1 MGRRWTTDRQRGGF
15 AIAVIAVIGQIAL
28 SAPASA
34 APDGGVPTQV
44 QVQPALPPAVA
55 PPLPELDQAFYEP
68 PVGVVEARDPGE
80 IIAARAVN
88 LGTLNLIP
96 TNVDAWQISYRSNNA
111 AGEAIPAVTTVIK
124 PRGDTRDGR
133 PRPLLS
139 FQMAEDSLGSYCAPS
154 YVMQQ
159 GALPWLVTGA
169 ATGGTQFLEVQAA
182 LAQGWALSVP
192 DHQGPNSSFASGPV
206 AARITLDGIRAA
218 ENFEPMELQ
227 GRSTRVGLLGYSGG
241 SIPTGQA
248 AEIRQAYAPELNIVG
263 VAEGGVAAD
272 LGALLDNANNALGA
286 GIVAAGVIGV
296 SREDSEL
303 AGFIDQHINPAG
315 RALFAAKDNLCM
327 LWTSAAVPFLNIKG
341 FLDVPG
347 DPVQHPTVRAA
358 LSRAAMGKSVPDVPM
373 YIYQSNPDWLVPVGP
388 VNKLVDTYC
397 QDPSASVVYTRDH
410 FSEHVSMEV
419 VALPS
424 ALLWLRDRFAGVPAQ
439 QGCST
444 FDAGSMALDPRTWPV
459 WVDAVGELVAG
470 LFGKP
475 IGT

>member
-1 MGRRWTTDRQRGGF
+1 MGRRWTTDRQCGGL
-15 AIAVIAVIGQIAL
+15 AIAVIAVIGQIGL

-34 APDGGVPTQV
+34 APDEGVPAQI

-68 PVGVVEARDPGE
+68 PVEVVESREPGE

-124 PRGDTRDGR
+124 PRGDTRDGG

-139 FQMAEDSLGSYCAPS
+139 FQMAEDSLGNYCAPS

-169 ATGGTQFLEVQAA
+169 ATGGAQFLEVQAA

-241 SIPTGQA
+241 SIPTGHA

-296 SREDSEL
+296 SREDPEL

-315 RALFAAKDNLCM
+315 RALFAAK
-327 LWTSAAVPFLNIKG
+327 
-341 FLDVPG
+341 
-347 DPVQHPTVRAA
+347 
-358 LSRAAMGKSVPDVPM
+358 
-373 YIYQSNPDWLVPVGP
+373 DWLVPVGP

-444 FDAGSMALDPRTWPV
+444 FDAGSMALDQRTWPV